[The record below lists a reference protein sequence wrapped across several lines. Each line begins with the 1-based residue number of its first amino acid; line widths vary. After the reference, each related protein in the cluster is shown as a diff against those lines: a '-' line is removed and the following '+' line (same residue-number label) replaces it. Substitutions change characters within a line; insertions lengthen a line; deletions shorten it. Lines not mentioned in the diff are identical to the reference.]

1 MNTKVMKKELQRK
14 RKVAKIKRTIWSFI
28 LGIATLTTFTV
39 AFAGWL
45 EGDIPTT
52 YDGEYSTYFVS
63 KGERLWDIAEE
74 VADGKDVREVV
85 YIIEK
90 DNNLDNAN
98 LHIGQELK
106 LRAEY

>member
-28 LGIATLTTFTV
+28 LGVAVLTSFTTI
-39 AFAGWL
+39 FANWL
-45 EGDIPTT
+45 EGDIPTS
-52 YDGEYSTYFVS
+52 YEGEYSTYHVS
-63 KGERLWDIAEE
+63 KGDRLWDIAEE
-74 VADGKDVREVV
+74 VSGSKDVREVI

-90 DNNLDNAN
+90 DNNLDSAN